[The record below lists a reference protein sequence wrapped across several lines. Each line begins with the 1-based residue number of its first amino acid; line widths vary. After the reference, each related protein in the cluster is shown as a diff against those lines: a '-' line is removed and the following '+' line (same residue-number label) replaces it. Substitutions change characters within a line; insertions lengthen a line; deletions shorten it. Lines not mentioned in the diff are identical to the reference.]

1 MVASY
6 DYRYFVI
13 SFVIMMMIVS
23 AAVLLIKVSPQIAE
37 PAMAR
42 FNPLS
47 TYNLVIHDKTYTI
60 NYQIIGGRIN
70 NITEEKDNRTLSL
83 GISSASNGTLT
94 IELPRNVIDSEKQGA
109 NVDGT
114 YAVFV
119 DGQQAPTF
127 DETKKNAHV
136 RVLSVPFDNGTEQI
150 EIVGTEMASA
160 ITPQIPISTSATA
173 ASVSPPPSLEVLAGG
188 NVTKAPAKSPTNIR
202 SAKVPSNLTAALT
215 NVTAP
220 TSVSPPPSLE
230 ELAGSNVSKGPG
242 TNATASAAIAPLSN
256 ATVPAIMKV
265 TTPKA
270 PITPNQVRTP
280 QHHFCIFGSVEIC
293 V

>member
-1 MVASY
+1 MVALGRPHPSY
-6 DYRYFVI
+6 DYRYFGI

-23 AAVLLIKVSPQIAE
+23 AAVVLTNVSSQIAE

-42 FNPLS
+42 FNTLS
-47 TYNLVIHDKTYTI
+47 TYNLLIHDKTYTI

-70 NITEEKDNRTLSL
+70 SITGEKDNRTLSL
-83 GISSASNGTLT
+83 GISSTSNGTLT
-94 IELPRNVIDSEKQGA
+94 IDLPRNVIDSKKQGA
-109 NVDGT
+109 NVDDT

-127 DETKKNAHV
+127 DETKKNAQV

-150 EIVGTEMASA
+150 EIVGTQMAPIA
-160 ITPQIPISTSATA
+160 QPQIPISTPATT
-173 ASVSPPPSLEVLAGG
+173 ASVSPPPSLEDLAGG
-188 NVTKAPAKSPTNIR
+188 NVAKAPAKSPTNIS

-220 TSVSPPPSLE
+220 ASVSPPPSLG

-242 TNATASAAIAPLSN
+242 TNATA
-256 ATVPAIMKV
+256 PAIMKV

-270 PITPNQVRTP
+270 PITLNQVRTP